1 MAFKK
6 LKKAAS
12 AVYYGSQDYATE
24 RQRLSAQAEKNAG
37 YGSGSLNSDVANHAK
52 ELDRLMREAHLSWG
66 GSIKKRYKSS

>member
-12 AVYYGSQDYATE
+12 AVYYGTKDYNAE
-24 RQRLSAQAEKNAG
+24 YRKLNAQAEKNAG

-52 ELDRLMREAHLSWG
+52 ELDRLMRETHLSWG